1 MKRVIVEERK
11 NAFVVRVT
19 ERPLFR
25 GDEHTL
31 IAVTCTTAGLA
42 RSIANSWAT
51 IHHCRVRDHIE
62 DKIPDRPSH
71 VVIEKVAG
79 GYIVQLVDE
88 QGTPV
93 ETNYRLTRE
102 AAQRIANTCSLANA
116 DCVVED
122 RTGLSLGVAKTL
134 D

>member
-102 AAQRIANTCSLANA
+102 AAERIATTCSLANA

-122 RTGLSLGVAKTL
+122 RTGFLLGVAKTL

>member
-51 IHHCRVRDHIE
+51 IHHCRVRDQIE
-62 DKIPDRPSH
+62 HKVPDRPSH
-71 VVIEKVAG
+71 VVIEKMAG

-93 ETNYRLTRE
+93 ETNYRAPR
-102 AAQRIANTCSLANA
+102 RIALA
-116 DCVVED
+116 
-122 RTGLSLGVAKTL
+122 VAVWESPA
-134 D
+134 